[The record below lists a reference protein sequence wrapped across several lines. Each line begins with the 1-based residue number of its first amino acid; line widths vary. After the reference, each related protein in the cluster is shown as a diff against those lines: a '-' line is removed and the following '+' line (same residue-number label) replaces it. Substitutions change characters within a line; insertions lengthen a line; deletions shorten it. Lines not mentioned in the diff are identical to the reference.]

1 LLNVFSVFCTVLQ
14 MAQKT
19 NVNVGAA
26 GDGAKIGY
34 NVIENNQNV
43 QNINVYPAT
52 NLQELRE
59 LQEKELQERGV
70 YFLLFFY
77 LENVNI

>member
-1 LLNVFSVFCTVLQ
+1 
-14 MAQKT
+14 MAEKR

-34 NVIENNQNV
+34 NVTENNQNV

>member
-1 LLNVFSVFCTVLQ
+1 
-14 MAQKT
+14 M
-19 NVNVGAA
+19 NVGTA

-34 NVIENNQNV
+34 NVI
-43 QNINVYPAT
+43 ASS
-52 NLQELRE
+52 LQELRE
-59 LQEKELQERGV
+59 LQEKKLQERGV

>member
-1 LLNVFSVFCTVLQ
+1 
-14 MAQKT
+14 MAQNT
-19 NVNVGAA
+19 NVNVSTA
-26 GDGAKIGY
+26 GDKAKIGY

-43 QNINVYPAT
+43 QNTCIQHQIVYSAP

-70 YFLLFFY
+70 YFLIFFY
-77 LENVNI
+77 